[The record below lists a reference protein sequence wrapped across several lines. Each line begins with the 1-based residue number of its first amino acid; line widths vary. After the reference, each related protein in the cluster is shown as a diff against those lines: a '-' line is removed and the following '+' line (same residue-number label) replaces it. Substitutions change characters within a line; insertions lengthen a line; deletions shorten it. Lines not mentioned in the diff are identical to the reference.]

1 MISRFW
7 RKNTLFNFGLLII
20 CLRIYGFIISILQE
34 YSEDIYI
41 FPKVGENGYPFKESI
56 QYNLEELNQITSFLI
71 NKNPK
76 DLNPISFY
84 SSNKCPL
91 KGKINICKEN
101 DECYDEINNIKE
113 GFFLYHENEI
123 DNNNK
128 IINNDYI
135 LNIIKEQNK
144 FSDKNN
150 MEIELPL
157 YYKIID
163 GYSSYLSIIS
173 NNINSIKNISRNEE
187 KVNNLLFL
195 YVLYLKA
202 FTYNYNNKDD
212 FNINKLLSNHKKK
225 IKEEIYSIDKT
236 NIAQLLEIMNVSIK
250 DELINCIPDL
260 NMRYSFLIDFKSLLS
275 MLQAVLKIKPTN
287 YEYEI
292 IDFLFIKLNKALNYL
307 FTLNKNAQ
315 IRANILS
322 LIQKYIP
329 YVYWTIS
336 IIIIYFM
343 NKRFIK
349 GKQFYS
355 KSITDNNKLID
366 KAEYKKL
373 LKYKRNIQ
381 KIQQANRN
389 KYTKE
394 EIEMINKLT
403 QDQKGFVVSK

>member
-1 MISRFW
+1 MISRFL

-20 CLRIYGFIISILQE
+20 CLRIYGFIITILQE

-41 FPKVGENGYPFKESI
+41 FPKVGENGYPFEESI
-56 QYNLEELNQITSFLI
+56 QYNLEELNQITNFLI

-76 DLNPISFY
+76 DLKPLTFNI
-84 SSNKCPL
+84 SNKCPL

-101 DECYDEINNIKE
+101 NECYDEINNIKE
-113 GFFLYHENEI
+113 GMYSYHENEI
-123 DNNNK
+123 DNNKN

-144 FSDKNN
+144 FNDKNN
-150 MEIELPL
+150 KVIELPL

-163 GYSSYLSIIS
+163 GYSSYLSILS

-187 KVNNLLFL
+187 KINNLLFL

-202 FTYNYNNKDD
+202 FTYNNNNKDD

-225 IKEEIYSIDKT
+225 IKEEIYSIDKA
-236 NIAQLLEIMNVSIK
+236 NIDQLLEIMNISIK
-250 DELINCIPDL
+250 NEIINCIPDL
-260 NMRYSFLIDFKSLLS
+260 DMRYSFLIDFKSLLS
-275 MLQAVLKIKPTN
+275 MLQALLKIKPSN
-287 YEYEI
+287 YEYKI
-292 IDFLFIKLNKALNYL
+292 FDFLFIKLNNALNYL

-315 IRANILS
+315 TRANILS

-329 YVYWTIS
+329 YEYWTIS
-336 IIIIYFM
+336 FIIIYFM

-355 KSITDNNKLID
+355 KSITDNNKLIN

-403 QDQKGFVVSK
+403 KDQKDFIVSK